1 MEPLGDPNTGDP
13 TGTFQDDGND
23 LTFPSCKFRSETIIS
38 LIALE
43 PSERLSDGVIG
54 DIGGDSAGG
63 VAGGETD
70 DGVDRKG
77 SVLTQEASNACLS
90 GDPSYDSVVFT
101 ELPTLLGLC

>member
-1 MEPLGDPNTGDP
+1 MDPLGDPNTGDP
-13 TGTFQDDGND
+13 IGTFHEDGKD
-23 LTFPSCKFRSETIIS
+23 LTFPSCKFLIETTIS

-43 PSERLSDGVIG
+43 PSGRLSDWVIG

-70 DGVDRKG
+70 DGEDIKG
-77 SVLTQEASNACLS
+77 SVFTQEASNACLS
-90 GDPSYDSVVFT
+90 GDPSYDSVELT